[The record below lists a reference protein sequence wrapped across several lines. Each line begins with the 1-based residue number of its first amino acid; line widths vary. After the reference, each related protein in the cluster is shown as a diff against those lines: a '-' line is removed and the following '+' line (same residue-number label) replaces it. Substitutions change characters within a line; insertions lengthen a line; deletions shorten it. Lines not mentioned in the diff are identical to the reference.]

1 MKRFLFLSILFLN
14 FTISQVFSIQPT
26 EPSTDTIKGK
36 AKPNPNVKYWKFFGN
51 TSLNFNQIS
60 FSHWASGGENALSG
74 TAGLTVNANYR
85 RKSLA
90 FENSGIFFYGLINSQ
105 DKGLM
110 KMEDRLELNSK
121 LDYKAVDSWHY
132 SLLASFKSQFA
143 PGYTYPDKINAV
155 SRFFAPAY
163 LTLSL
168 GMDFTPVK
176 YFSLF
181 LSPASGKFTFV
192 LDQRLA
198 DLGAFGVRPAV
209 KDTHPLLVNQTGY
222 TDAFGPRPTNSDVTI
237 LYQGEPIKPE
247 LGITLNAKIKYE
259 IFKNVIVDSKL
270 NLYDNYLDEDV
281 NNRWN
286 VDVDWE
292 NNINFVIN
300 SVISSTFNS
309 RMLYDNNIMVPL
321 YDMING
327 VKTKV
332 GQGPRLQIKE
342 AFGIGMV
349 MKLGDPKKKN

>member
-14 FTISQVFSIQPT
+14 FTISQVFSIQPI
-26 EPSTDTIKGK
+26 EPSTDTIKV
-36 AKPNPNVKYWKFFGN
+36 KPIEKYWKFTGN
-51 TSLNFNQIS
+51 TSLNFNQVS
-60 FSHWASGGENALSG
+60 FSNWASGGSDALSG
-74 TAGLTVNANYR
+74 TAGLTLNANYK

-90 FENSGIFFYGLINSQ
+90 FENTGIFFYGLIDSQ

-132 SLLASFKSQFA
+132 SLLSSLKSQFA
-143 PGYTYPDKINAV
+143 PGFSYPDKTHPV

-168 GMDFTPVK
+168 GMDYTPVK

-192 LDQRLA
+192 LDQNLA
-198 DLGAFGVRPAV
+198 DAGAFGVRPAV
-209 KDTHPLLVNQTGY
+209 KDAQGN
-222 TDAFGPRPTNSDVTI
+222 I
-237 LYQGEPIKPE
+237 LYHGEPVKPE
-247 LGITLNAKIKYE
+247 LGITLNTKIKYE
-259 IFKNVIVDSKL
+259 IFKNVILDSKL

-281 NNRWN
+281 SNRWN

-309 RMLYDNNIMVPL
+309 RMLYDNNIMIPL

-327 VKTKV
+327 VRTKV

-349 MKLGDPKKKN
+349 MKLGDRKKKN